1 MSAVLRRSAALFRPS
16 IEALAD
22 LAVRSRGK
30 KWRIALLT
38 LAVFAALC

>member
-1 MSAVLRRSAALFRPS
+1 VIRRSSEYLTP
-16 IEALAD
+16 LAIGLID
-22 LAVRSRGK
+22 LAVRGRGK

>member
-1 MSAVLRRSAALFRPS
+1 MEGIA
-16 IEALAD
+16 ELAI
-22 LAVRSRGK
+22 RGRGK